1 MIYALPTIRLRRK
14 QRFKQNGNLLRVV
27 VKQVVKHDAKLS
39 LKLSLKLRF
48 NHKVKQVVHRMAK
61 LTSNGKER
69 KGM

>member
-1 MIYALPTIRLRRK
+1 MTYALHSIRLQRK
-14 QRFKQNGNLLRVV
+14 QRFKQNGSLLPVV

-39 LKLSLKLRF
+39 FKLSF

-61 LTSNGKER
+61 LTANGKER